1 VDAILD
7 KDDYTLEDLMEED
20 ELIQECKALNARLT
34 SFLKQKDTVEKLVR
48 VYRWL
53 MTAAFLNY

>member
-1 VDAILD
+1 MDAILD

-48 VYRWL
+48 VDHWL
-53 MTAAFLNY
+53 TTAALLN

>member
-1 VDAILD
+1 MDAILD

-48 VYRWL
+48 VIIG
-53 MTAAFLNY
+53 